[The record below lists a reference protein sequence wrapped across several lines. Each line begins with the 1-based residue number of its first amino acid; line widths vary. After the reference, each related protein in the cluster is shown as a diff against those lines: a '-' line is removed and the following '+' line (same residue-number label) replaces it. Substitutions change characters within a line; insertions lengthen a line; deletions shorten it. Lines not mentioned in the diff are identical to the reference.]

1 MRRLLMLFAACIMF
15 VACGGSKDGKAQ
27 LTMEE
32 RCDQYAKLR
41 MELSKEAYAIE
52 GDFRADPR
60 YQELKKLNDENDASF
75 KEWLYSLPQEEQDK
89 AVDYLQESYKKYE
102 CSGFPN

>member
-1 MRRLLMLFAACIMF
+1 MRKLLMLFAACIMF
-15 VACGGSKDGKAQ
+15 VACGGGKDGKAQ

-41 MELSKEAYAIE
+41 MELSQEAYDIG
-52 GDFRADPR
+52 GDFRDDPR

-75 KEWLYSLPQEEQDK
+75 KEWLHSLPQEEKEK
-89 AVDYLQESYKKYE
+89 AIDYLQESYRKYD